1 MIYLFER
8 FRQVEVLLGDFR
20 QIELITVEVWLL
32 ELSLIGVDFSILV
45 PLEKS
50 HTRLLTTASMWVP

>member
-32 ELSLIGVDFSILV
+32 ELSLIGIDFSSLV

-50 HTRLLTTASMWVP
+50 HTRLLTTASM

>member
-1 MIYLFER
+1 MIYLCER

-32 ELSLIGVDFSILV
+32 ELSLIGIDFSILV
-45 PLEKS
+45 TLEKS
-50 HTRLLTTASMWVP
+50 HTRLLTTASM

>member
-32 ELSLIGVDFSILV
+32 ELSLIGIDFSNLV

-50 HTRLLTTASMWVP
+50 HTRLLTTASM

>member
-32 ELSLIGVDFSILV
+32 ELSLEQSPVVS
-45 PLEKS
+45 
-50 HTRLLTTASMWVP
+50 TRHV